1 MKPVIIYWIQL
12 LEVFTLLYYILL
24 KYFILLYYYIII
36 FYNIIKV
43 MIPVVGFKT

>member
-12 LEVFTLLYYILL
+12 LEVFTLLYYFI
-24 KYFILLYYYIII
+24 KIFYIIILLYYY
-36 FYNIIKV
+36 IIKV